1 MHTQSG
7 IVLKTAR
14 MASKELHGFSIPSH
28 FLAESS
34 ANVSILGFQQKGAP
48 LEIRQNCW
56 QSANR
61 MLEFVSK
68 RPDRKRKA
76 PAFVS
81 RLLLAAFCFKN
92 GLFGDPG
99 AIRTRDVPLR
109 RRTLYPAEVRD
120 HVLKILISQGF
131 RAFRSS

>member
-34 ANVSILGFQQKGAP
+34 ADVCKFESQHKGAP

-68 RPDRKRKA
+68 KTRQKKKNAR
-76 PAFVS
+76 
-81 RLLLAAFCFKN
+81 FC
-92 GLFGDPG
+92 
-99 AIRTRDVPLR
+99 
-109 RRTLYPAEVRD
+109 
-120 HVLKILISQGF
+120 
-131 RAFRSS
+131 